1 MRHWR
6 NDAILEAS
14 PSLFQVQAY
23 ESLGWLHCSGFV
35 LVSVMLVE
43 EIGIMS
49 TNRKRKKLA
58 KQNEDRKR
66 KKKLRNWH

>member
-1 MRHWR
+1 M
-6 NDAILEAS
+6 
-14 PSLFQVQAY
+14 
-23 ESLGWLHCSGFV
+23 GWLHCSGFV